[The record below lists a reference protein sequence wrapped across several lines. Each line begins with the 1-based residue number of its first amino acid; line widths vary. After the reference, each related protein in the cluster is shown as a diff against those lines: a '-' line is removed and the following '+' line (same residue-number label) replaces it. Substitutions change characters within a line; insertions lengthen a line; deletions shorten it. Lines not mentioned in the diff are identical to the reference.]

1 MPFHIGPHIALE
13 KTLRETLSFFETFKD
28 VSCIQTFPG
37 MSVSY
42 HTRKFHYDSYVAAGE
57 YLAANNKVWYVHAPY
72 VINLASQ
79 DDEIL
84 SRGKACI
91 QKILDN
97 QALLYES
104 SEVKGSKNSSNLKIT
119 GTVLHI
125 GAKGP
130 LSQVIREIND
140 LTISSHLHLEN
151 AAQTKKLGSTLED
164 LRLLKEGIDSNK
176 VGFCWDTCHLHSS
189 GVVDMRNPDE
199 VIKFFEEMKDIG
211 VKPHQGV
218 IHLNDSKT
226 AFKSKQDKHSIL
238 GYGHIWKD
246 LWSKQSSSKIKSLES
261 LFTLR
266 DICKEESYDIILE
279 TPSSDIEEFEIK
291 ILRT

>member
-1 MPFHIGPHIALE
+1 MPFHIGPHISLE
-13 KTLRETLSFFETFKD
+13 RTLPETLSFFETEDKKFSP
-28 VSCIQTFPG
+28 SCIQTFPG
-37 MSVSY
+37 VSVSY
-42 HTRKFHYDSYVAAGE
+42 NLRKFHIDSYIEAGE
-57 YLAANNKVWYVHAPY
+57 FLATNNKVWYVHAPY

-79 DDEIL
+79 DEDIL
-84 SRGKACI
+84 TRGRACI

-97 QALLYES
+97 QALLYGSFGS
-104 SEVKGSKNSSNLKIT
+104 SGVGSKGSKKVT

-140 LTISSHLHLEN
+140 LSISSHLHLEN
-151 AAQTKKLGSTLED
+151 AAQPKKLGSTIED

-189 GVVDMRNPDE
+189 GTVDMRNPDA
-199 VIKFFEEMKDIG
+199 VIEFFEEMKDIG

-226 AFKSKQDKHSIL
+226 AFKSGQDRHSVL
-238 GYGHIWKD
+238 GYGHIWNIERSFKPENM
-246 LWSKQSSSKIKSLES
+246 ES
-261 LFTLR
+261 LFALR

-279 TPSSDIEEFEIK
+279 TPSIDIEEFEIK
-291 ILRT
+291 ILKI